1 MILLIFSEE
10 NEVLDLHEESILNYF
25 NKLKSTCQK
34 NSNRL
39 TVAEVNTNLYKKK
52 LVLLP
57 EWQTIDSTFHTAQFF
72 LNGFTTY
79 RCDRN
84 INDSGILLHD
94 RDAIPSNV
102 LSIVESVEGLYGEIK
117 IRKKKWRID

>member
-1 MILLIFSEE
+1 M
-10 NEVLDLHEESILNYF
+10 
-25 NKLKSTCQK
+25 
-34 NSNRL
+34 
-39 TVAEVNTNLYKKK
+39 
-52 LVLLP
+52 
-57 EWQTIDSTFHTAQFF
+57 IDSSFHTAQFF

-84 INDSGILLHD
+84 INGSGILLHD